1 MFKTLRNAFKVK
13 DIRKRLL
20 FTLLCLVVVRI
31 GSQMPVPGI
40 DRDQINAFLAN
51 LTQLDFLN
59 AITGGSFES
68 LSIFA
73 LSITPYITSSIIIQ
87 LLTIAIPSLEEM
99 QKEGEDGRK
108 KIAAYTRYVT
118 IILAI
123 IESTAMAIGFGRAGY
138 MEDYNF
144 LNTLVVVI
152 SLTAGASF
160 LMWLGEKITDYGIGN
175 GISIILLFNIVS
187 RMPSDIINLFKTH
200 VVGASSVMNGVIAT
214 ILIVGIIV
222 GLTVYIV
229 VLNDAVRKIP
239 VQYAQKI
246 QGRRLVGGSGSNIPL
261 KVNTGGVMPVIFA
274 SSILQTPIVVC
285 SFLGI
290 QPASGEGASV
300 GQKILKVLNQ
310 GAWCNFS
317 SWGEAKYTLGLVL
330 YILLLVFFAY
340 FYTSITF
347 NPIEVANNLKK
358 AGGFIPGIRPGRPT
372 SDYLNKVLNSIIF
385 IGAIGLIIAAIIPII
400 CAGVFNANVSFGG
413 TSLIIVV
420 GVVLETI
427 NQLES
432 MMLERH
438 YTGFLND

>member
-246 QGRRLVGGSGSNIPL
+246 QGRRLVGGSESNIPL

-274 SSILQTPIVVC
+274 SSILQTPIVIC